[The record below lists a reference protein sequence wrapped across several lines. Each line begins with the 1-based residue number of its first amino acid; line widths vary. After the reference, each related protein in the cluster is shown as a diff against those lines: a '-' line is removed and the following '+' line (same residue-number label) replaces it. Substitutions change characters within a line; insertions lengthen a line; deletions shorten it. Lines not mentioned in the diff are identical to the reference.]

1 MKIRTC
7 KILLNKCLVFLVP
20 PPYTTGRMISDDE
33 KADIICTFKSGDSL
47 NAIAKRLHRGR
58 PLIRRVLREAG
69 LDTSTNYIKAKRRR
83 RKRALEIICR
93 WQGGET
99 QAALAAEY
107 GTTQPAISFTIR
119 DYMDTYREAFDAL

>member
-1 MKIRTC
+1 
-7 KILLNKCLVFLVP
+7 
-20 PPYTTGRMISDDE
+20 MISDDE